1 MDEVENER
9 AAVVAWLRKDVSME
23 AVRMMLAAGLP
34 GGTRTQRTKAAAFA
48 EGLAHGAKSIAD
60 AIERGDHREKQR

>member
-9 AAVVAWLRKDVSME
+9 AAVVAWLRAE
-23 AVRMMLAAGLP
+23 ARLCDCFARSSGECGCGAWDDDKRMSVATL
-34 GGTRTQRTKAAAFA
+34 
-48 EGLAHGAKSIAD
+48 AD